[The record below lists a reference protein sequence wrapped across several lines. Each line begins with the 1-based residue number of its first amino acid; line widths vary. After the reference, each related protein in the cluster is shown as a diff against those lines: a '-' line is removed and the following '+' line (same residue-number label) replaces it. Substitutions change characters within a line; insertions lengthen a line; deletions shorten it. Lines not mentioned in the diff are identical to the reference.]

1 MDSSLHSETTVSV
14 ESVSDEALALSV
26 QKGDTDAFGELVT
39 RYEKKLARYG
49 TKFLSNPEDITDLV
63 QDVFLKAYQ
72 NMKSFDASLKFS
84 PWIYRIAHNEFVTA
98 LRKRSRRPL
107 IHVDFDTFISHPV
120 YDDPSERERE
130 QKEVRAVLEKG
141 IEELPDK
148 YREVLILFY
157 LEELSYQEVAEVL
170 HVPVATVGIRLKR
183 AREKLK
189 HIYTENPAY
198 HGTLT

>member
-1 MDSSLHSETTVSV
+1 MDSSLHSGILDSGGII
-14 ESVSDEALALSV
+14 SDEVLARRV
-26 QKGDTDAFGELVT
+26 QKGDTEAFGELVT

-72 NMKSFDASLKFS
+72 NMKRFDATLKFS

-107 IHVDFDTFISHPV
+107 IHVDFDTFMTHPV

-130 QKEVRAVLEKG
+130 QKEMRVVLEKG

-157 LEELSYQEVAEVL
+157 LEELSYQEVADVL

-189 HIYTENPAY
+189 NIYTENPAY

>member
-1 MDSSLHSETTVSV
+1 MDSSLHSGTDGSGELL
-14 ESVSDEALALSV
+14 SDESLALSV

-72 NMKSFDASLKFS
+72 NMKSFDTSLKFS

-130 QKEVRAVLEKG
+130 QKEIRAVLEKG

-189 HIYTENPAY
+189 SIYTENPAY

>member
-1 MDSSLHSETTVSV
+1 MNSPLHSVEEYALTDDET
-14 ESVSDEALALSV
+14 LARAV
-26 QKGDTDAFGELVT
+26 QKGDTEAFGELVT
-39 RYEKKLARYG
+39 RYEKKLSRYG
-49 TKFLSNPEDITDLV
+49 TKFLSNKEDITDLV

-84 PWIYRIAHNEFVTA
+84 PWLYRIAHNEFVTA
-98 LRKRSRRPL
+98 LRKRSRRPVMY
-107 IHVDFDTFISHPV
+107 VDFDTFLSHPV

-130 QKEVRAVLEKG
+130 QKEMRVIVEKG
-141 IEELPDK
+141 MGDLPPK

-157 LEELSYQEVAEVL
+157 LEELSYLEIVDVL

-189 HIYTENPAY
+189 SIYEKNPTY
-198 HGTLT
+198 HGTLS